1 MRRHGKCDSLNT
13 EMVMQNR
20 QIRQNPQVCPVSV
33 EDASAR
39 IWKMPLS
46 PIERW
51 WWKPSTRRGTGLE
64 DPPAFPEIL
73 RGSPWQ
79 KNNAHQRRL
88 KQPWLFRYLDR
99 IWKTCGFPEHDNF
112 SGRPYISMSF
122 FFHFSRCFLWDAV
135 AKVIGNLGVADID
148 SRLEEP
154 RVFWLTAAG
163 FLRPIPGWIESNSV
177 GKTMP

>member
-13 EMVMQNR
+13 EMVMQNC
-20 QIRQNPQVCPVSV
+20 QIRQNPQICPVSV

-64 DPPAFPEIL
+64 DPQFPEIL

-122 FFHFSRCFLWDAV
+122 SFHVVRCFLWDAV
-135 AKVIGNLGVADID
+135 ALRSLATWVWRISTHGWRSRGGVLID
-148 SRLEEP
+148 SCR
-154 RVFWLTAAG
+154 FSSAYTWLN
-163 FLRPIPGWIESNSV
+163 RIE
-177 GKTMP
+177 